1 MVSVAPVEE
10 PAGAVLGSKPER
22 DRPRMDPPNV
32 LWFAGTYAIA
42 AASYALLGALPKSHS
57 SVWIFLAALAFL
69 VVYSAASDGL
79 VRNGWWVPS
88 GLAAALAVAM
98 VPAVGVGFLRLI
110 DVWSSDMPLTD
121 FNGYAVAVAIATA
134 AAGLIA
140 YFLTQFSFLFST
152 VVAALLVTAQFLA
165 LAGDSS
171 ANGDDRATAALVT
184 GALVVVAGVFL
195 DAFGRRREAFW
206 FHALGLL
213 SAAAGLVFF
222 VVEPEGDTARGWI
235 PMLVVGTLLVI
246 VSGPI
251 RRATWVVYG
260 VLGYY
265 ASLLHYLIASLNE
278 RSWKFAV
285 ALLAVGLSIFAFG
298 MLLRRYGKRWAARF
312 VRRPPP
318 GVTPT

>member
-1 MVSVAPVEE
+1 MVNVGSVEE
-10 PAGAVLGSKPER
+10 PARAVLGSKPER

-42 AASYALLGALPKSHS
+42 VASYALLGALPKSHS

-69 VVYSAASDGL
+69 VVYSAASHGL
-79 VRNGWWVPS
+79 VRSGWWVAS

-98 VPAVGVGFLRLI
+98 
-110 DVWSSDMPLTD
+110 
-121 FNGYAVAVAIATA
+121 AIATA

-140 YFLTQFSFLFST
+140 YFLTRSSFLFST

-222 VVEPEGDTARGWI
+222 VVEPDGDTARGWI

-251 RRATWVVYG
+251 RRATWAVYG

-285 ALLAVGLSIFAFG
+285 ALLAVGLSIFVFG